1 MSFKSAIVIAI
12 EKVENATISYNLS
25 FATVVKPKFV
35 ISNSAYKKC
44 EVWNSTNETMFCKS
58 ANDRDQLQ

>member
-25 FATVVKPKFV
+25 FATVKPKFV

-44 EVWNSTNETMFCKS
+44 EIWNSPNETMFFKS
-58 ANDRDQLQ
+58 ANDRDKLQ